1 MSYDYFNNNTSTNQY
16 LSHSHLQ
23 SDDIIDNLEQA
34 TINNTSGY
42 TSQYQHRSLLSEE
55 VNSESSDNLLIGF
68 DDTNRIT
75 VAQATNNNLYHTRLA
90 MQSNN
95 NNNNA
100 IELNQAI
107 IERYFQNPRAGMPR

>member
-42 TSQYQHRSLLSEE
+42 TSQYQYRSHL
-55 VNSESSDNLLIGF
+55 ESPQ
-68 DDTNRIT
+68 RP
-75 VAQATNNNLYHTRLA
+75 
-90 MQSNN
+90 
-95 NNNNA
+95 
-100 IELNQAI
+100 
-107 IERYFQNPRAGMPR
+107 ERYYKDF